1 MNELNTRDDWRQ
13 GCYFNRREHYTK
25 EYQNIT
31 SIIRGNTFS
40 DMILFLYMIHCKN
53 FTMSHVKTNKRGDY
67 LIIKINI

>member
-1 MNELNTRDDWRQ
+1 MDEIYTRDDWRQ

-40 DMILFLYMIHCKN
+40 DMILFLFMIHCKN
-53 FTMSHVKTNKRGDY
+53 FTMTQIYTNNRGRLSDY
-67 LIIKINI
+67 